1 MENKQTAIGVLY
13 LKLLGIV
20 SLDSEKLRDV
30 YENIFIE
37 AKAMEKEQISN
48 AYFQGL
54 MDGMNNS
61 PKQYYEETY
70 GK

>member
-1 MENKQTAIGVLY
+1 MENKQTAIDWLFNQTETR
-13 LKLLGIV
+13 LLNRDIDIT
-20 SLDSEKLRDV
+20 SLFEQ
-30 YENIFIE
+30 

-70 GK
+70 NNKQ